1 MEGHGKEFYLPCKP
15 VLNQSAE
22 TTQLWIVYDG
32 SARNDNK
39 APSMNE
45 CLRAGPPLQN
55 QLWKVMV
62 RRRFHLVELKGDLKQ
77 AFLQVRIRE
86 KIAM

>member
-1 MEGHGKEFYLPCKP
+1 METNGKKFYLPCKP

-22 TTQLWIVYDG
+22 TTELWIVYDG

-55 QLWKVMV
+55 Q
-62 RRRFHLVELKGDLKQ
+62 RFHLVELKEDLKQ
-77 AFLQVRIRE
+77 AFLEVRIRE
-86 KIAM
+86 EDRNVMRFH